1 MAKRGR
7 RPVLD
12 EIKRRE
18 ILAILAVGGSRRVAA
33 KYVGC
38 TARTIRNTA
47 RRDPQFAEQLHRK
60 EYQSEIG
67 YLENIRSAA
76 RNERYWRAAAWA
88 LERLNPERY
97 GRRSPDAITIDQVK
111 ELLTQFAEIIVEEVP
126 VPLFRKNVLKRLDAI
141 SRGLKGESERPR
153 TADHET

>member
-1 MAKRGR
+1 MARRGKL
-7 RPVLD
+7 PALD
-12 EIKRRE
+12 EIKKAE

-38 TARTIRNTA
+38 ATSTIQNTA
-47 RRDPQFAEQLHRK
+47 DRDPRFAEELRK
-60 EYQSEIG
+60 KEFHSEIG
-67 YLENIRSAA
+67 YLQNIRNAA

-97 GRRSPDAITIDQVK
+97 GRRGPDAITIDQVT
-111 ELLTQFAEIIVEEVP
+111 ELLAQFAEMIIEEVP

-141 SRGLKGESERPR
+141 SGQLKEASKKTKDRR
-153 TADHET
+153 R